1 MGARKQWT
9 GQEKLQIVLRGLTG
23 KATLAEICNE
33 NGITQGMYYK
43 WRDQLMADGAK
54 VFERGGVDKNDW

>member
-9 GQEKLQIVLRGLTG
+9 GAEKLQIVLRGLTG

-33 NGITQGMYYK
+33 NGITQ
-43 WRDQLMADGAK
+43 RRSSSAD
-54 VFERGGVDKNDW
+54 ESIKNGRNSRKRTEN

>member
-9 GQEKLQIVLRGLTG
+9 GAEKLQIVLRGVVG

-33 NGITQGMYYK
+33 NGITQRRSSNAAESK
-43 WRDQLMADGAK
+43 
-54 VFERGGVDKNDW
+54 KNGRNSRRRTEN